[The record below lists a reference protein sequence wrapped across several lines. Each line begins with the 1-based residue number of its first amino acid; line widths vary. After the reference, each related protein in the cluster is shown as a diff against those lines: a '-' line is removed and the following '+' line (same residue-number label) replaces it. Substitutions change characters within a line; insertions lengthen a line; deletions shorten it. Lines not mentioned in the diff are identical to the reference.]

1 MVRQVPLN
9 EFDALLEE
17 LSYPV
22 ERATVRETYDDVVLQ
37 YADGEERLVDVIDRT
52 ASERFESPDDLSM
65 EVFSELP
72 VQAVG
77 EPGQSEGEG

>member
-1 MVRQVPLN
+1 MPREVHLN
-9 EFDALLEE
+9 EFDSLLEE

-22 ERATVRETYDDVVLQ
+22 DAATVRETYEDVVLV
-37 YADGEERLVDVIDRT
+37 YADGEERLVDVLDRT
-52 ASERFESPDDLSM
+52 ASESFESPDDLSM

-72 VQAVG
+72 VEAVG

>member
-9 EFDALLEE
+9 EFDELLAE

-22 ERATVRETYDDVVLQ
+22 DRATVRETYDDVVLQ
-37 YADGEERLVDVIDRT
+37 YADGEERLVDVLDRT
-52 ASERFESPDDLSM
+52 ASESFTSPDDCSM
-65 EVFSELP
+65 ELFSELP
-72 VQAVG
+72 VEAVG